1 VNVTSIA
8 LTPSSGSAFSFPLST
23 GSNTLAVDLTR
34 LQSDSALLGLSKTVP
49 AGSYTNITI
58 GLSNAALTYCTV
70 AVGTPGCTAGSV
82 TTIHPSVATPSI
94 TTNITLTANEQIGLA
109 LNFDLNKAVTV
120 NLTTGIPTV
129 DLTAAGVLSAL
140 PLPRP
145 ASFSNGQLDF
155 VEDIT
160 GTVASVSGETV
171 VVATTNQGSY
181 TATGSSTGTVFSPA
195 CTTGTIAC
203 AQVGQVASID
213 TALNADGT
221 LALLEYDPIDTSTT
235 ARDWI
240 EGVIVATPTSSTQ
253 FELVTNEQVLATN
266 NSLLGNNVSVGEPVQ
281 VTLASGVA
289 FNVDVKGLTV
299 PVPQAT
305 AFAGARDTSLLL
317 PGQTVAVRVTSFTA
331 GSGTLLAQATV
342 DVVDLRFSRV
352 PANALSVAPPNTM
365 TLQNLPPLFGLTINP
380 LVQLSTGTPPNFAAT
395 NYDGVTSAS
404 GITAGTSQ
412 TYTIR
417 ALYFGAVAA
426 TPFSAAKVRAN

>member
-1 VNVTSIA
+1 
-8 LTPSSGSAFSFPLST
+8 
-23 GSNTLAVDLTR
+23 
-34 LQSDSALLGLSKTVP
+34 
-49 AGSYTNITI
+49 
-58 GLSNAALTYCTV
+58 
-70 AVGTPGCTAGSV
+70 
-82 TTIHPSVATPSI
+82 
-94 TTNITLTANEQIGLA
+94 
-109 LNFDLNKAVTV
+109 
-120 NLTTGIPTV
+120 
-129 DLTAAGVLSAL
+129 
-140 PLPRP
+140 
-145 ASFSNGQLDF
+145 LDF

-171 VVATTNQGSY
+171 VVATATHGSY
-181 TATGSSTGTVFSPA
+181 TATGSTAGTVFSPA

-213 TALNADGT
+213 TAVNADGT
-221 LALLEYDPIDTSTT
+221 LALLEYDPIDISTT

-281 VTLASGVA
+281 VTLGSGVA

-417 ALYFGAVAA
+417 ALYFGPVAA